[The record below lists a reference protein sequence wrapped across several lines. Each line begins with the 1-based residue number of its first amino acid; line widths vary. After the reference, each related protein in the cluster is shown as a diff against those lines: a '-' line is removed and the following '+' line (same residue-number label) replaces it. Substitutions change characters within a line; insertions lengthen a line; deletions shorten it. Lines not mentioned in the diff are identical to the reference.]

1 MTGRALRVVGAL
13 LALAAGL
20 QAIAVAAADP
30 RAVLKAVVDSMRG
43 VTMRGTV
50 TLRVERPG
58 QETTYVLAVVSD
70 GQERSLVHVRA
81 PARDAGQAFLI
92 SGENLWIYSPRLK
105 RALRLPPSGRSES
118 FLGSDISYNDLGGR
132 DLEQDYTPRLLAQE
146 AAVLL
151 ELIPRPQAPTPY
163 GKVTIRATAQTYT
176 PTEVVF
182 FDQRGQAVKRITF
195 SEYVP
200 AGPRQFPT
208 RVVVEDLLR
217 PGNRTV
223 ARYSEYQFAIP
234 IPPACFTLQALESGC

>member
-1 MTGRALRVVGAL
+1 MRVVAEVL
-13 LALAAGL
+13 VLAAVL
-20 QAIAVAAADP
+20 QVTALAAADP

-50 TLRVERPG
+50 TLSVERTG
-58 QETTYVLAVVSD
+58 QETTYVLGVVSD

-132 DLEQDYTPRLLAQE
+132 DLEQDYTPRLLAE
-146 AAVLL
+146 EKAAVLL

-163 GKVTIRATAQTYT
+163 GRVTIRAAAQTYT

-200 AGPRQFPT
+200 AGPRRFPT

-223 ARYSEYQFAIP
+223 ARYSEYKFGIA